1 MNINLLILDQS
12 AGEYKRVLQPKFP
25 EVVIHTALNEEGVE
39 RFIEK
44 VHVLLTFKISD
55 NLVKKASNLEWI
67 QSMATGVDKI
77 LNLSSLKQKVLI
89 TSTWG
94 IR

>member
-12 AGEYKRVLQPKFP
+12 VGEYKRVLQAKFP